1 MFHPEVSC
9 SLYVAAVAVVQA
21 VWDAQEV
28 VAVQNI
34 RILHLH
40 KAHCFPPSG
49 TFFHNSNLY
58 SHEIRTKLD
67 LNSREEYSVDYK
79 FMNSNHFYHKVEG
92 VLGQIMDVSCKLNKH
107 KQSQYFFSP
116 IYIQEAVSVVA
127 PEY

>member
-67 LNSREEYSVDYK
+67 LNIREEYSIDYK
-79 FMNSNHFYHKVEG
+79 LMNSNHFYHKVVG
-92 VLGQIMDVSCKLNKH
+92 VLGQIMDVFCILFFCISFFVADGGISVLNTKT
-107 KQSQYFFSP
+107 
-116 IYIQEAVSVVA
+116 ETTWM
-127 PEY
+127 